1 MSREK
6 EETDNADGSPKL
18 TGHVTVRIAHDD
30 FKALKKLAA
39 KEKNRRMGKVL
50 RRILKAYL
58 DERDRLS

>member
-6 EETDNADGSPKL
+6 EEIAGANGPPKL
-18 TGHVTVRIAHDD
+18 TGHVTVRIARED

-58 DERDRLS
+58 EELDRLS